1 MDRTGHDFFHPF
13 SSLVTGHHYLTVSWQ
28 LWRCSRACQTGPGER
43 WPGAAGGHKGDDGGA
58 GQDDGRQRQR
68 SEEKNCLYHPIS
80 RDLSKRYLSRAS
92 SERASSSRASDHSA
106 VHVAPIGR
114 GAARRAVYSPA
125 AQIFFFP
132 EWRAERRSNWRSQ
145 LQSLDRGLPC
155 RRASAR
161 VDGKR
166 CRVGWGGT
174 DAAWPCV
181 DCSLGRSVQNARASE
196 EQMFFIIKHSAKVNR
211 KNLKLGVF
219 K

>member
-28 LWRCSRACQTGPGER
+28 LWRCSRACRTGER
-43 WPGAAGGHKGDDGGA
+43 CSGAAGGHKGDDGRA

-114 GAARRAVYSPA
+114 GAARRAVYSPP
-125 AQIFFFP
+125 AQIFFSRVKG
-132 EWRAERRSNWRSQ
+132 WKAKQ
-145 LQSLDRGLPC
+145 LEVTAAIFRQGPSMSPGVCARG
-155 RRASAR
+155 
-161 VDGKR
+161 
-166 CRVGWGGT
+166 W
-174 DAAWPCV
+174 
-181 DCSLGRSVQNARASE
+181 
-196 EQMFFIIKHSAKVNR
+196 
-211 KNLKLGVF
+211 
-219 K
+219 